1 MNLEATDRTPA
12 ISLTQDPLKLSIS
25 GESFPEDVS
34 AFYGDIISAINQLAS
49 TAKGKLEVEMAMVY
63 INSSSIKAMY
73 RIFEGLDA
81 YRQAGNEV
89 QVTWKA
95 EADDDIMQE
104 LGEDF
109 KDRSLIS
116 TIEKN
121 YYWPKAKPFSRLET
135 MRKSKGLLSA
145 CLTGFP
151 RWCVKTRI

>member
-1 MNLEATDRTPA
+1 MRIEATDRTPA
-12 ISLTQDPLKLSIS
+12 ITLTHDPLKLVMA

-34 AFYGDIISAINQLAS
+34 AFYGEVITAISQLAS
-49 TAKGKLEVEMAMVY
+49 SAKGKLDVEMALVY

-95 EADDDIMQE
+95 EEYDDIVQE

-109 KDRSLIS
+109 KNRFQALSFSVI
-116 TIEKN
+116 KN
-121 YYWPKAKPFSRLET
+121 S
-135 MRKSKGLLSA
+135 
-145 CLTGFP
+145 
-151 RWCVKTRI
+151 

>member
-1 MNLEATDRTPA
+1 MQIAATDRTPA

-34 AFYGDIISAINQLAS
+34 AFYGEVISAVNQLAS

-81 YRQAGNEV
+81 YRLADNEV
-89 QVTWKA
+89 QVTWLA

-109 KDRSLIS
+109 KDRFQSLNF
-116 TIEKN
+116 TVEQH
-121 YYWPKAKPFSRLET
+121 
-135 MRKSKGLLSA
+135 G
-145 CLTGFP
+145 
-151 RWCVKTRI
+151 

>member
-1 MNLEATDRTPA
+1 MQIAATDRTPA
-12 ISLTQDPLKLSIS
+12 ISLTLSPLKLSIS

-34 AFYGDIISAINQLAS
+34 AFYGDVISAINQLAS
-49 TAKGKLEVEMAMVY
+49 NAKGKIEVEMAMVY

-81 YRQAGNEV
+81 YRQAGNDV

-109 KDRSLIS
+109 KDRFQSLS
-116 TIEKN
+116 FTVEQH
-121 YYWPKAKPFSRLET
+121 
-135 MRKSKGLLSA
+135 G
-145 CLTGFP
+145 
-151 RWCVKTRI
+151 

>member
-1 MNLEATDRTPA
+1 MQIDATDRTPA
-12 ISLTQDPLKLSIS
+12 ITLSHNPLKLVMT

-34 AFYGDIISAINQLAS
+34 AFYGEVITAINQLATS
-49 TAKGKLEVEMAMVY
+49 VNGKLEVEMAFIY

-73 RIFEGLDA
+73 RIFEGLDT

-109 KDRSLIS
+109 KDRFQALNF
-116 TIEKN
+116 TVEQH
-121 YYWPKAKPFSRLET
+121 
-135 MRKSKGLLSA
+135 G
-145 CLTGFP
+145 
-151 RWCVKTRI
+151 

>member
-1 MNLEATDRTPA
+1 MKIEATDRTPA
-12 ISLTQDPLKLSIS
+12 ISLTHDPLRLSIS

-34 AFYGDIISAINQLAS
+34 AFYGEVISAINQLATHS
-49 TAKGKLEVEMAMVY
+49 RGKIVVEMAMVY

-95 EADDDIMQE
+95 QADDDIMQE

-109 KDRSLIS
+109 KDRFQALNFIV
-116 TIEKN
+116 EQH
-121 YYWPKAKPFSRLET
+121 
-135 MRKSKGLLSA
+135 G
-145 CLTGFP
+145 
-151 RWCVKTRI
+151 

>member
-1 MNLEATDRTPA
+1 MQIAATDRTPS

-34 AFYGDIISAINQLAS
+34 AFYGEVITAVNQLAS
-49 TAKGKLEVEMAMVY
+49 TSKGKLDVEMAMVY

-109 KDRSLIS
+109 KDRFQALNI
-116 TIEKN
+116 TVEQH
-121 YYWPKAKPFSRLET
+121 
-135 MRKSKGLLSA
+135 G
-145 CLTGFP
+145 
-151 RWCVKTRI
+151 

>member
-1 MNLEATDRTPA
+1 MNIAATDRTPA
-12 ISLTQDPLKLSIS
+12 ISLTQSPLKLNIS

-34 AFYGDIISAINQLAS
+34 AFYGQVISAVNQLAT
-49 TAKGKLEVEMAMVY
+49 TAKGKMDVEMAMVY

-89 QVTWKA
+89 QVTWVA

-109 KDRSLIS
+109 KDRFQTL
-116 TIEKN
+116 N
-121 YYWPKAKPFSRLET
+121 FSVEQHD
-135 MRKSKGLLSA
+135 
-145 CLTGFP
+145 
-151 RWCVKTRI
+151 

>member
-1 MNLEATDRTPA
+1 MQIAATDRTPA
-12 ISLTQDPLKLSIS
+12 ISLTHEPLKLSIL

-34 AFYGDIISAINQLAS
+34 AFYGEVISAINQLA
-49 TAKGKLEVEMAMVY
+49 TTTKGKFEVEMAMVY

-73 RIFEGLDA
+73 RIFEGIDA

-109 KDRSLIS
+109 KDRFQALNF
-116 TIEKN
+116 TVEQH
-121 YYWPKAKPFSRLET
+121 
-135 MRKSKGLLSA
+135 G
-145 CLTGFP
+145 
-151 RWCVKTRI
+151 

>member
-1 MNLEATDRTPA
+1 MQIAATDRTPS

-34 AFYGDIISAINQLAS
+34 AFYGEVINAINQLAS
-49 TAKGKLEVEMAMVY
+49 TSKGKLDVEMAMVY

-73 RIFEGLDA
+73 RIFEGIEA

-109 KDRSLIS
+109 KDRFQALNF
-116 TIEKN
+116 TVEQH
-121 YYWPKAKPFSRLET
+121 
-135 MRKSKGLLSA
+135 G
-145 CLTGFP
+145 
-151 RWCVKTRI
+151 

>member
-1 MNLEATDRTPA
+1 MHIAATDRTPA
-12 ISLTQDPLKLSIS
+12 ISLTHEPLKLSIL

-34 AFYGDIISAINQLAS
+34 AFYGEVISAINQLTS
-49 TAKGKLEVEMAMVY
+49 TSNGKLDVEMAMVY

-109 KDRSLIS
+109 KDRFQALS
-116 TIEKN
+116 
-121 YYWPKAKPFSRLET
+121 FSVVQ
-135 MRKSKGLLSA
+135 SG
-145 CLTGFP
+145 
-151 RWCVKTRI
+151 

>member
-1 MNLEATDRTPA
+1 MQIAATDRTPA
-12 ISLTQDPLKLSIS
+12 ISLTKDPLKFSIS

-34 AFYGDIISAINQLAS
+34 AFYGEVISAVNQLAS
-49 TAKGKLEVEMAMVY
+49 SAKGKLEVEMAMVY

-73 RIFEGLDA
+73 RIFEGIDA

-109 KDRSLIS
+109 KDRFQSLNF
-116 TIEKN
+116 TVEQH
-121 YYWPKAKPFSRLET
+121 
-135 MRKSKGLLSA
+135 G
-145 CLTGFP
+145 
-151 RWCVKTRI
+151 

>member
-1 MNLEATDRTPA
+1 MQIAATDRTPS
-12 ISLTQDPLKLSIS
+12 ITLSHDPLKLVMV

-34 AFYGDIISAINQLAS
+34 AFYGEVINAINHLAS
-49 TAKGKLEVEMAMVY
+49 SAKGKLEVEMAMVY

-81 YRQAGNEV
+81 YRQAENEV

-109 KDRSLIS
+109 KDRFQALNF
-116 TIEKN
+116 TVEQH
-121 YYWPKAKPFSRLET
+121 
-135 MRKSKGLLSA
+135 G
-145 CLTGFP
+145 
-151 RWCVKTRI
+151 

>member
-12 ISLTQDPLKLSIS
+12 ISLTRDPLKLSIS

-34 AFYGDIISAINQLAS
+34 AFYGDIISAINQLAA

-81 YRQAGNEV
+81 YRLAGNEV

-109 KDRSLIS
+109 KDRFQALS
-116 TIEKN
+116 
-121 YYWPKAKPFSRLET
+121 FSVEQH
-135 MRKSKGLLSA
+135 G
-145 CLTGFP
+145 
-151 RWCVKTRI
+151 

>member
-1 MNLEATDRTPA
+1 MQIAATDRTPA
-12 ISLTQDPLKLSIS
+12 ISLTQDPLKLSIH
-25 GESFPEDVS
+25 GESFPEDLS
-34 AFYGDIISAINQLAS
+34 AFYGEVISAINQMPTTS
-49 TAKGKLEVEMAMVY
+49 KGKLDVEMAMVY

-109 KDRSLIS
+109 QDRFQALNF
-116 TIEKN
+116 TVEQH
-121 YYWPKAKPFSRLET
+121 
-135 MRKSKGLLSA
+135 G
-145 CLTGFP
+145 
-151 RWCVKTRI
+151 

>member
-1 MNLEATDRTPA
+1 MQIAATDRTPA

-34 AFYGDIISAINQLAS
+34 AFYGEVITAINQLAI

-81 YRQAGNEV
+81 FRQAGNDV

-95 EADDDIMQE
+95 EGDDDIMQE

-109 KDRSLIS
+109 KDRFQALDF
-116 TIEKN
+116 TVEQH
-121 YYWPKAKPFSRLET
+121 
-135 MRKSKGLLSA
+135 G
-145 CLTGFP
+145 
-151 RWCVKTRI
+151 